1 MCVFV
6 DRKDEEVWFVVCCNS
21 KANDVR
27 TAYTYGTLCSKRVA
41 KLVREAHR
49 CPFTRDGS
57 YPVDTQLS
65 RLFKTSCDFVDEQR
79 LVCRTSVLCSYF
91 LFRLSFPCSRV
102 FSFPI
107 SYGFGKWHSKKSL
120 P

>member
-27 TAYTYGTLCSKRVA
+27 TASTYGTLCSKRVA
-41 KLVREAHR
+41 KLVK
-49 CPFTRDGS
+49 GG
-57 YPVDTQLS
+57 
-65 RLFKTSCDFVDEQR
+65 
-79 LVCRTSVLCSYF
+79 TSV
-91 LFRLSFPCSRV
+91 SFYLGRV
-102 FSFPI
+102 
-107 SYGFGKWHSKKSL
+107 L

>member
-27 TAYTYGTLCSKRVA
+27 TASIYGTLCSKRVA

-49 CPFTRDGS
+49 CPFTWDGS
-57 YPVDTQLS
+57 YPVDAQLS
-65 RLFKTSCDFVDEQR
+65 VM
-79 LVCRTSVLCSYF
+79 
-91 LFRLSFPCSRV
+91 
-102 FSFPI
+102 
-107 SYGFGKWHSKKSL
+107 
-120 P
+120 